1 MLQWLTF
8 FFKISRLQSSPQD
21 APLSQSAQYLAIASY
36 WLLGVVIISVSQSVI
51 AAMFLSAVQTGLLIF
66 FTNVSLWIR
75 KTPERIT
82 QTITALSGTGA
93 LIAAISLPFIFTMSQ
108 GATEASI
115 MFNIVWLVLV
125 VWETAVIAHILRSA
139 MDIHIVAAAGMA
151 MVFLYLSTAITFRLM
166 RVIAYTA
173 TS

>member
-8 FFKISRLQSSPQD
+8 FYKISWLKASPKD
-21 APLSQSAQYLAIASY
+21 APLSHLAQYLAIVSY
-36 WLLGVVIISVSQSVI
+36 WLLGVIILSVSQSFL
-51 AAMFLSAVQTGLLIF
+51 AACFLSAVQTGLLVF
-66 FTNVSLWIR
+66 FANISLWIR

-82 QTITALSGTGA
+82 QTITALTGTGA
-93 LIAAISLPFIFTMSQ
+93 FIAVVSLPFVFTMSQ

-115 MFNIVWLVLV
+115 LFNIIWLVLV
-125 VWETAVIAHILRSA
+125 IWETIVIAHIFRNA

-151 MVFLYLSTAITFRLM
+151 MVFLYLSAAITFRLM